1 MNASSSKL
9 FASAREF
16 GKDSLEVKL
25 EVELFLHSGDCTN
38 SNNNNNNN
46 DNVLEI
52 WSTFKNTPG
61 CCTP

>member
-9 FASAREF
+9 FELTREF

-25 EVELFLHSGDCTN
+25 EVELFLHSGDYT
-38 SNNNNNNN
+38 NNNNN
-46 DNVLEI
+46 DVLKI
-52 WSTFKNTPG
+52 QSTFENTPG